1 MFTWT
6 APKTHHSY
14 MSSEA
19 KRIEAVIEHRRNS
32 RLKTRSAEYRGDHSP
47 LQANGHEALV

>member
-1 MFTWT
+1 
-6 APKTHHSY
+6 

-32 RLKTRSAEYRGDHSP
+32 RLKMRSAEYRGIIAHCRRMDMKHS
-47 LQANGHEALV
+47 LS